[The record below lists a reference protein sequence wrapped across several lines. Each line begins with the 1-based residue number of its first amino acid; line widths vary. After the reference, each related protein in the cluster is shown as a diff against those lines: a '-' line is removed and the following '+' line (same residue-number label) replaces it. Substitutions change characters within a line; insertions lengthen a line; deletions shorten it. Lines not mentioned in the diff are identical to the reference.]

1 VHATTRSKADTVG
14 SPTSSG
20 TVVGI
25 ATDIAVEAKLK
36 KAKERVEFCDNNIL
50 RMFRTLG
57 IQSLDAPIVEM
68 LLKRTPP
75 WRKQSMVELI

>member
-1 VHATTRSKADTVG
+1 
-14 SPTSSG
+14 
-20 TVVGI
+20 
-25 ATDIAVEAKLK
+25 
-36 KAKERVEFCDNNIL
+36 
-50 RMFRTLG
+50 MFRTLG